1 MREIDCKKIIDAVA
15 EKLIEI
21 NVDLDSSICNALK
34 SSLEKEESP
43 LGKDLLKQILENSEI
58 AAKEKLPICQDT
70 GVVVVFV
77 EVGENLRIKGMDL
90 KEAIN
95 AGVAKGYEEGYL
107 RKSMVCD
114 PIFKRINTG
123 DNTPAI
129 IHIDLVQGEK
139 LKIEVAAKG
148 GGSEN
153 MSQLKMLKPADGPQG
168 IIDFICQV
176 VEEAGP
182 NPCPPLVIGV
192 GIGGTMEKAA
202 LLSKKALFFPPD
214 YRNTDP
220 ELAQFEEQ
228 ILSEVNKLGVGP
240 LGLGGRTT
248 ALGINIL
255 TYPCHIASLPVAVNL
270 NCHAARHGH
279 IEF

>member
-1 MREIDCKKIIDAVA
+1 MREIDSRKITDAVA

-21 NVDLDSSICNALK
+21 NIDLDSSICNALK
-34 SSLEKEESP
+34 ASLETEESP
-43 LGKDLLKQILENSEI
+43 LGEDLLQQLLENSKI
-58 AAKEKLPICQDT
+58 AAKERLPICQDT
-70 GVVVVFV
+70 GVVVAFV
-77 EVGENLRIKGMDL
+77 EIGENVRIKGMGL

-95 AGVAKGYEEGYL
+95 AGVARGYEEGYL
-107 RKSMVCD
+107 RKSMVSD

-123 DNTPAI
+123 NNTPAI
-129 IHIDLVQGEK
+129 IHTDLISGDK
-139 LKIEVAAKG
+139 LKIEVGAKG

-182 NPCPPLVIGV
+182 NPCPPLFIGV
-192 GIGGTMEKAA
+192 GVGGTMEKAA
-202 LLSKKALFFPPD
+202 LLSKKALFFRPD
-214 YRNTDP
+214 YRNPDP
-220 ELAQFEEQ
+220 ELAQFEDQ
-228 ILSEVNKLGVGP
+228 ILTEVNSLGVGP

-248 ALGINIL
+248 ALGVNIL

-270 NCHAARHGH
+270 NCHAARHGQ
-279 IEF
+279 IEL